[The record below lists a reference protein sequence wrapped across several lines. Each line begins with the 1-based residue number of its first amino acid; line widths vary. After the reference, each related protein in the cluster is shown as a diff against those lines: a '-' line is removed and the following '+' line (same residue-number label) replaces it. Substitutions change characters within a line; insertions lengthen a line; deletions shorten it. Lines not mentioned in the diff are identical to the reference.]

1 MYGIFKLIYLY
12 RGKVRFRTTNES
24 LLILSLYITRTE
36 GLESVTEC
44 DLVST
49 ITLLSYNLTEDDR
62 LIEGIVRILPYN
74 LLLTLRSSIE

>member
-1 MYGIFKLIYLY
+1 M
-12 RGKVRFRTTNES
+12 
-24 LLILSLYITRTE
+24 LSLYITRTE
-36 GLESVTEC
+36 GLEGVTEC

-49 ITLLSYNLTEDDR
+49 IALLSHNLTEDDR